1 MLRNT
6 SGAVNERRFQG
17 NDRKGGSG
25 KGRAEE
31 VGRGLRS
38 RPEDRLAA
46 AKALA
51 AVRKTALEVRT
62 FTRPDGS
69 KAECY
74 RTSRGT
80 WADLQCKGE
89 MDERPFQTENNGP
102 TPSRP

>member
-1 MLRNT
+1 MTAKAARGRDGPRKWG
-6 SGAVNERRFQG
+6 GAC
-17 NDRKGGSG
+17 
-25 KGRAEE
+25 AT
-31 VGRGLRS
+31 

-74 RTSRGT
+74 RTSKGT
-80 WADLQCKGE
+80 WADLQ
-89 MDERPFQTENNGP
+89 
-102 TPSRP
+102 